1 MPLGDNSY
9 IIQAYETI
17 SNINV
22 ELDIDIR
29 VTAGFWNYS
38 AEFLNPERKKMS
50 ELFRRNTRCR
60 LEESKSDCLKNAFVR
75 TERIK

>member
-29 VTAGFWNYS
+29 VTAEFWNYS
-38 AEFLNPERKKMS
+38 AEFLNPERKKI
-50 ELFRRNTRCR
+50 
-60 LEESKSDCLKNAFVR
+60 VR
-75 TERIK
+75 IIP

>member
-29 VTAGFWNYS
+29 VTAEFWNYS
-38 AEFLNPERKKMS
+38 AEFLNPERKKNCQNYS
-50 ELFRRNTRCR
+50 VEIQDAY
-60 LEESKSDCLKNAFVR
+60 SKKVNRIALRMHSYALKG
-75 TERIK
+75 